1 MPHSYSY
8 PVTTLDN
15 DKKLVFQRRAKMSGV
30 SKIVA
35 EKNHR
40 ILLEL
45 VAQPGNGQYAAYKER
60 EMHLWGLIAGQ
71 INRCLC
77 RLQRKGTQMGV
88 S

>member
-1 MPHSYSY
+1 
-8 PVTTLDN
+8 
-15 DKKLVFQRRAKMSGV
+15 MSGV

-45 VAQPGNGQYAAYKER
+45 VAQPGNGQCVAYKVR
-60 EMHLWGLIAGQ
+60 EVLHSGLIACQ

-77 RLQRKGTQMGV
+77 RLQREGTQMGL

>member
-1 MPHSYSY
+1 
-8 PVTTLDN
+8 
-15 DKKLVFQRRAKMSGV
+15 MSGV

-45 VAQPGNGQYAAYKER
+45 VSQPGNGQCAVYKER
-60 EMHLWGLIAGQ
+60 AMHRLGLIAGQ
-71 INRCLC
+71 INRYLC
-77 RLQRKGTQMGV
+77 RLQRQSSEMGV